1 MKTLGKTWGLGA
13 LMLAMAVP
21 AVASDQV
28 VQQSKQPKSDRPST
42 DGDSDRRANNSPKGR
57 GNSSSRVDTVDVAP
71 PAVSSATP
79 RPKTGNDLVR
89 PGRAFDAKFDE
100 GMAAIRARNPSRA
113 VELMRP
119 LLADFEKQYAGE
131 KRQIF
136 CAVTPEQSSRYLADA
151 AKSQREAVTIE
162 PAWCRAQYVRA
173 FALIDLEQYADAR
186 VAFEKLITF
195 APQNS
200 RYLNELGYIFAQQ
213 KNWKDALSA
222 YRRAEASADLTPEK
236 TRDERCLGLK
246 GMGYAMIEL
255 GDLNGAEA
263 AYKGCLK
270 LDPTDETSISELK
283 YIEEERKQTV

>member
-1 MKTLGKTWGLGA
+1 MQKWGLGA
-13 LMLAMAVP
+13 LMLALAVP
-21 AVASDQV
+21 AAASDRV
-28 VQQSKQPKSDRPST
+28 VQQPKQLKSDGPTSGGET
-42 DGDSDRRANNSPKGR
+42 DRRANDGAKGR
-57 GNSSSRVDTVDVAP
+57 GGSSRRSDTVDTAP
-71 PAVSSATP
+71 PAMSATSP
-79 RPKTGNDLVR
+79 QPKSGNPFGR

-100 GMAAIRARNPSRA
+100 GMAAIRARNPGRA

-151 AKSQREAVTIE
+151 AKSQREAVAIE

-173 FALIDLEQYADAR
+173 YALIDLEQYADAR
-186 VAFEKLITF
+186 VAFEKLISF

-200 RYLNELGYIFAQQ
+200 RYLNELGYIFSQQ
-213 KNWKDALSA
+213 KNWKEALSA
-222 YRRAEASADLTPEK
+222 YRRAEASADLTPDK
-236 TRDERCLGLK
+236 TKDERCLALK
-246 GMGYAMIEL
+246 GMGYALIEL
-255 GDLNGAEA
+255 GDLNGAEV

-270 LDPTDETSISELK
+270 LDPDDETSISELN